1 MPRNQKHTHVNSK
14 RAQLRQAA
22 LERSHLKSPQIEPHN
37 SKAFVRMLPVGTVV
51 SFSGHLILTE
61 QDVGTVVSWAR
72 DRVTVKLTQS
82 DWIAAGCQTVDVIP
96 ERLKTHE
103 KAKTVA
109 NSTIRNR
116 AGLRP
121 GF

>member
-1 MPRNQKHTHVNSK
+1 MPRNHKHTHVNSK
-14 RAQLRQAA
+14 RAQMRQAA
-22 LERSHLKSPQIEPHN
+22 LDRVPPQIEPHN
-37 SKAFVRMLPVGTVV
+37 PKAFVRMLPVGTVV